1 MIVIGINTGAL
12 SQTSGNISLSSVSF
26 KDNRMDGNDEF
37 PNLRHNIF
45 INNNALLY
53 VKDLV
58 VDTYISM
65 FILVDDDNTE
75 SKVEGV
81 EVV

>member
-1 MIVIGINTGAL
+1 
-12 SQTSGNISLSSVSF
+12 
-26 KDNRMDGNDEF
+26 MDGNDEF

-65 FILVDDDNTE
+65 FILVDDDKTE

-81 EVV
+81 EVLLLYFFFIFFFCSFFVY